1 MTKTSQSPIYQS
13 TNLPMAAALLLA
25 FALRLFLLPAQ
36 SLRGDEAY
44 GVIAAGQ
51 GWAGLA
57 NVLATSDPHPPLYYV
72 LLSLWLPLAGYSEF
86 ALRFLS
92 VLPSVLL
99 VTVVYALGRQLFDR
113 RIALI
118 GALLAAINP
127 FYVWHAQDAR
137 MYSLLGTMA
146 ATSALLMLM
155 AWQKGGWLRWTAY
168 IVVTAL
174 ALYTHY
180 FAALTLLVQ
189 NLLVIGSLVLAAHR
203 AIAHR
208 PSIGRLIR
216 TVARDPQTRPWIAAQ
231 LAILLLY
238 LPWLVVAAQ
247 LFSTFGGYV
256 PPAGFLTLLLEAL
269 IGFSLGPTLD
279 LYAAFLLTI
288 GYGML
293 LGIGLFQG
301 RESPSAPLPHGSSA
315 PPLLADSRW
324 FSAIY
329 LLAPVLLVAALSQWR
344 PMFHERY
351 LIGITPFYLLL
362 LAQGLVTASEA
373 FIRPRDPAQTP
384 TTRAVVRRARL
395 GLGLLY
401 IVAASAF
408 ALSNHYFNPVY
419 AKSPDWRGMTAY
431 LRAHERPGDLIIEN
445 TPETAF
451 TYYYALAP
459 TGGGRSERILLPEHS
474 LADGAATAA
483 RLDTLSQKHRRLW
496 LIPQAGGPW
505 DPDGLVQSWLD
516 THTGKAWACEFDGV
530 GLALYLSPRAVPG
543 APSHPLDVRFGGAIA
558 LTGYD
563 LTKAQAPSSK
573 SQLTKLPI
581 YQLTKLPIYQLTT
594 LPIYQLTLYW
604 RCLNP
609 IPANYTIFVHLV
621 RADGGPGIFGQEDSP
636 PLRGTYPTSR
646 WQPGQALADDFEI
659 TVRADAP
666 AGAYTLAVG
675 FYDPTT
681 GARLPA
687 ADSAGQSLGDHVHLG
702 IIEVQPQ

>member
-1 MTKTSQSPIYQS
+1 MIKSQS
-13 TNLPMAAALLLA
+13 TNPPFTNLPLIAALLLA
-25 FALRLFLLPAQ
+25 FALRLFLLPSQ

-44 GVIAAGQ
+44 GVLAAGQ

-57 NVLATSDPHPPLYYV
+57 HVLATSDPHPPLYYA

-86 ALRFLS
+86 ALRFFS

-99 VTVVYALGRQLFDR
+99 VAVVYALGRQLFDQ
-113 RIALI
+113 RIALL

-137 MYSLLGTMA
+137 MYSLLGTLA
-146 ATSALLMLM
+146 ALSALLMLA

-189 NLLVIGSLVLAAHR
+189 NLLVIGSLVWAAHR

-256 PPAGFLTLLLEAL
+256 PPAGFLTLLLQAL
-269 IGFSLGPTLD
+269 IGFSLGPALD
-279 LYAAFLLTI
+279 LYSALILAV
-288 GYGML
+288 GYGLL
-293 LGIGLFQG
+293 LGLGLFQH
-301 RESPSAPLPHGSSA
+301 RQSPPAPSLLRSPA
-315 PPLLADSRW
+315 PPLLADGRW
-324 FSAIY
+324 LSATY
-329 LLAPVLLVAALSQWR
+329 LVVPVVLVALLSQWR

-373 FIRPRDPAQTP
+373 FVRPRDPAQTP

-459 TGGGRSERILLPEHS
+459 AGGGRSERILLPEHS
-474 LADGAATAA
+474 LAAGSATAA

-530 GLALYLSPRAVPG
+530 ELALYLSPRADPG
-543 APSHPLDVRFGGAIA
+543 APSHPLDVRFGDAIA

-563 LTKAQAPSSK
+563 LEQRSGEAEEQGSREVYQPSNQHPATSV
-573 SQLTKLPI
+573 
-581 YQLTKLPIYQLTT
+581 
-594 LPIYQLTLYW
+594 QLTLYW
-604 RCLNP
+604 RCLAP
-609 IPANYTIFVHLV
+609 VQGDYTIFVHLV
-621 RADGGPGIFGQEDSP
+621 RADGSPGIFGQEDSP

-675 FYDPTT
+675 FYDPAT
-681 GARLPA
+681 GNRLPA
-687 ADSAGQSLGDHVHLG
+687 ADTAGQSLGDHMHLG